1 VTGRVCVGGRAARW
15 SVRGVL
21 RLDLVVLLFC
31 VCCVVLL
38 LACAGVRVW
47 AALSVAELVCLI
59 ACLWWLC
66 CSPIFGV
73 THRE

>member
-21 RLDLVVLLFC
+21 RLVLVVLLSC

-38 LACAGVRVW
+38 LVCAEVRVW
-47 AALSVAELVCLI
+47 VAPSAADLVFLI
-59 ACLWWLC
+59 ACL
-66 CSPIFGV
+66 
-73 THRE
+73 

>member
-15 SVRGVL
+15 SVHGVL
-21 RLDLVVLLFC
+21 RLDLVVLLLC

-47 AALSVAELVCLI
+47 AAPSVADLVCIL
-59 ACLWWLC
+59 ACLWWL
-66 CSPIFGV
+66 
-73 THRE
+73 